1 MHKNKGGAALLT
13 VNKEKMKYEE
23 GMTID
28 DILKKKKYSFPLI
41 TVVVNGEVIP
51 REQYSTYKVEDGD
64 NIDVIHIMSGG

>member
-1 MHKNKGGAALLT
+1 LLT
-13 VNKEKMKYEE
+13 VNKEKLEYEE

-28 DILKKKKYSFPLI
+28 DVLKKKKYSFRLI